1 VPHLD
6 PDLED
11 RLPSSDSPISKT
23 AADEEMSNASNAS
36 VEQQIPTNSSQ
47 SAAGDTK
54 AARAD
59 LEEIPVN
66 AQEQSHKMHTQTP
79 TISVTVSPRNMQIDL
94 GSSTGDIS
102 TLADLPETRPL
113 TPTNGIAAEEAPRL
127 LGLSGENPAMPSI
140 SGATVVGEDDDNGSL
155 DSATSRDEYSPAY
168 RLRMCKA
175 AVSIEIH
182 MSKDVC

>member
-1 VPHLD
+1 
-6 PDLED
+6 
-11 RLPSSDSPISKT
+11 
-23 AADEEMSNASNAS
+23 MSNASNAS

-113 TPTNGIAAEEAPRL
+113 TPTNGIAAEARAAIARSSEEAPRL